1 MTTDATEL
9 EDLDTLIA
17 TPGWRRVEQRFQE
30 QWGRAGSRY
39 LDLLEKMANNA
50 DRVAVAD
57 EIQRVIWVRK
67 ELELFFRGIES
78 RVVELKNRK
87 APEMSGSRRG
97 VL

>member
-1 MTTDATEL
+1 MTDATEL
-9 EDLDTLIA
+9 EDLEALILS
-17 TPGWRRVEQRFQE
+17 PGWKRVEQRFYE

-39 LDLLEKMANNA
+39 LDLLEKLANNV

-78 RVVELKNRK
+78 RVQELRNRK
-87 APEMSGSRRG
+87 KPELTMSRRG
-97 VL
+97 AL